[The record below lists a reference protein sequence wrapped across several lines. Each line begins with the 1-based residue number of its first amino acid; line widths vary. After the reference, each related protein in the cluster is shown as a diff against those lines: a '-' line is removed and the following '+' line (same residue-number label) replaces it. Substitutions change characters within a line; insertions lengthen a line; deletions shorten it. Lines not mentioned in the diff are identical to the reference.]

1 MPWSSPRFVVRAAA
15 ALAVAAFIPVSGG
28 AQPAL
33 SGTVRI
39 VVPTPAGSP
48 PDVLSRVIA
57 NELNTI
63 EGWRVVV
70 ENRPGAT
77 QTIGVGDVLK
87 QPADGRT
94 ILAMTIPML
103 AAPALLPKVNFHLET
118 DIAPVIKVSKGY
130 NVLVVSPSVPATSVR
145 EFIAVLKASPHQFN
159 FSSAGIGNPAHLIG
173 EMFKLRTGTQAT
185 HVPYHDGGQFVND
198 LIEGRTQFAFITSVR
213 VVGFVTTGKLRALAV
228 MGPNRIPALPN
239 IPTIVEQGFPDL
251 AVEDWVGFGVKAG
264 TPADAI
270 RRLNGAVNRLLTRP
284 DVQADFAK
292 FGHAPAG
299 GTPEEFGALIRSQLA
314 HWSAV
319 IHDAGIK
326 AQ

>member
-1 MPWSSPRFVVRAAA
+1 MPRPSSRFVVRAAA
-15 ALAVAAFIPVSGG
+15 ALAVAAFAPVAGG
-28 AQPAL
+28 AQPAP

-57 NELNTI
+57 HELNTT

-70 ENRPGAT
+70 EDRPGAT
-77 QTIGVGDVLK
+77 QTIGVADVLK

-94 ILAMTIPML
+94 VLAMTIPML
-103 AAPALLPKVNFHLET
+103 AAPALLPQVNFHLET

-130 NVLVVSPSVPATSVR
+130 NVLVVNPAVPARSVS
-145 EFIAVLKASPHQFN
+145 EFVAVLKARPNQFN

-173 EMFKLRTGTQAT
+173 EMFKLRTGTHAT
-185 HVPYHDGGQFVND
+185 HVAYQDGGQFVND

-213 VVGFVTTGKLRALAV
+213 VVGFVTSGKLRALAV
-228 MGPNRIPALPN
+228 MGPDRIPALPN
-239 IPTIVEQGFPDL
+239 VPTIVEQGFPDL

-264 TPADAI
+264 TPADDI
-270 RRLNGAVNRLLTRP
+270 RRLNAAVNKLLARP
-284 DVQADFAK
+284 DVRADFAK
-292 FGHAPAG
+292 FGHSPAG
-299 GTPEEFGALIRSQLA
+299 GTPEEFGTLVRSQLA